1 MGLADTFGAEDR
13 VQVKFSDFYKL
24 MKQATQYEIAMNA
37 VGCDVPHRYIR
48 ESLFYLEAMRKVKKY
63 EPRVEI
69 TDIVFQHEQGKMI
82 PHIYFKRKEASG

>member
-37 VGCDVPHRYIR
+37 VGCLCCYSIFQ
-48 ESLFYLEAMRKVKKY
+48 SLSKHYGSC
-63 EPRVEI
+63 
-69 TDIVFQHEQGKMI
+69 Q
-82 PHIYFKRKEASG
+82 

>member
-48 ESLFYLEAMRKVKKY
+48 ECMTGVK
-63 EPRVEI
+63 EPQK
-69 TDIVFQHEQGKMI
+69 QHCRMGRCGDGAVK
-82 PHIYFKRKEASG
+82 PPRGDGSPR

>member
-48 ESLFYLEAMRKVKKY
+48 ECMTGVKSRRSRGYRLNWKI
-63 EPRVEI
+63 RRI
-69 TDIVFQHEQGKMI
+69 
-82 PHIYFKRKEASG
+82 RA